1 MRLTWQRAACDCCVG
16 LSSRRRM
23 MMMWPCFPTGCPG
36 EARVKRP
43 GSTVSELS
51 SEDPSFDECTTDTR
65 CPLPTINK
73 SQNLLSGP
81 GLGFL
86 AALSNLPAFPHQVA
100 VSHCPPSLPKTSP
113 AAQRDLSSRLAEVWV
128 MLHAADRGN
137 PPGTQRAERGI

>member
-1 MRLTWQRAACDCCVG
+1 
-16 LSSRRRM
+16 
-23 MMMWPCFPTGCPG
+23 MMWPWFPTGCLG

-51 SEDPSFDECTTDTR
+51 SEDPSFDECPTDTR
-65 CPLPTINK
+65 CPLPTINN

-100 VSHCPPSLPKTSP
+100 VSQCPPSLPKTSP
-113 AAQRDLSSRLAEVWV
+113 AAQRDVSSHLAEVWV
-128 MLHAADRGN
+128 MLNAADRGN